1 MIITYKNKPEVVERY
16 YKNYYEYL
24 HFSADEN
31 KRLDEINQ
39 NFVFMQ
45 NYLKD
50 RMLLMA
56 NIFNELS
63 QKDFQYLRD
72 YRITGTINT
81 FKPDPRCFAGFS
93 GTLSPEQIKMYD
105 KWNDFRFSN
114 VWQLEYDSGIKDFTP
129 LSKLLLSSS
138 NFDYWRH
145 TTFDICSYLSFLI
158 NQNENVTYKDLMD
171 FDFSNDGFFTDIK
184 VYINYTRESIFSYAE
199 SEQLQQERK
208 ILSERSH
215 IYNESFNW
223 SKSNIEHF
231 FELDRFC
238 KKKYLYMKKE
248 LKRLRQKLNRKHTIN
263 HFNIH
268 ARLHYNSKKETP
280 TADQSIL
287 EMFARQLSCDIE
299 EYIEID
305 EYKSVIRRPLL
316 DDISLNWNYEEYSK
330 FLNNQQRAHKFNP
343 YMRRDLLDNDIFS
356 FEDIL
361 NMKEDD
367 FCICWQFR
375 FYETISSFFP
385 GED

>member
-81 FKPDPRCFAGFS
+81 FKPDSRCFAGFS

-184 VYINYTRESIFSYAE
+184 VYINYTRESIFSYA
-199 SEQLQQERK
+199 
-208 ILSERSH
+208 
-215 IYNESFNW
+215 
-223 SKSNIEHF
+223 
-231 FELDRFC
+231 
-238 KKKYLYMKKE
+238 
-248 LKRLRQKLNRKHTIN
+248 
-263 HFNIH
+263 
-268 ARLHYNSKKETP
+268 
-280 TADQSIL
+280 
-287 EMFARQLSCDIE
+287 
-299 EYIEID
+299 
-305 EYKSVIRRPLL
+305 
-316 DDISLNWNYEEYSK
+316 
-330 FLNNQQRAHKFNP
+330 
-343 YMRRDLLDNDIFS
+343 
-356 FEDIL
+356 
-361 NMKEDD
+361 
-367 FCICWQFR
+367 
-375 FYETISSFFP
+375 
-385 GED
+385 